1 MILIGIILLVLGFLL
16 GFHLLWVLGIVALVV
31 GLILLLAGSLGHP
44 LGGRAHWF

>member
-16 GFHLLWVLGIVALVV
+16 GFHLLWILGIAALVI
-31 GLILLLAGSLGHP
+31 GLILVLAGMLGHP